1 MGGWRNVLDAF
12 HQLPYD
18 EQRLMLEELSNS
30 RADLHI
36 DVALETWYLGA
47 NDCCS
52 S

>member
-12 HQLPYD
+12 RQLPYD

-47 NDCCS
+47 K
-52 S
+52 